1 MNQRPGMGPHVTIV
15 GLGLI
20 GGSLGKALIR
30 QGWNVSFIDPGVE
43 EAQARHTQAATVKLR
58 SVDDVPPGSLVV
70 LATPVDVALSEI
82 ETFPSLLNPITSVCS
97 IMEPLQSAAAAR
109 GYRFVAGHPLAGS
122 HRHGLDAADWR
133 LFEGKTWFLAEGPA
147 DTDAARMAEA
157 VGGRVH
163 RVDATEHDRSVAL
176 TSHLPQLLSTALA
189 AMIDRSGVD
198 VERFAGT
205 GLQTF
210 LRLARS
216 GRSVWEPVFELNGH
230 MEEALREFER
240 LAERLRGGE
249 AEEAWEGARRT
260 SEKLGIE

>member
-1 MNQRPGMGPHVTIV
+1 MEPHVTIV

-20 GGSLGKALIR
+20 GGSLGKALVR
-30 QGWNVSFIDPGVE
+30 QGWNVSYLDPRVE
-43 EAQARHTQAATVKLR
+43 ESDARQAQAAARRLAG
-58 SVDDVPPGSLVV
+58 VDDVPPGSLIV
-70 LATPVDVALSEI
+70 LATPVDVALREI

-97 IMEPLQSAAAAR
+97 VMEPLQKLAAER

-122 HRHGLDAADWR
+122 HKAGLAAADWR
-133 LFEGKTWFLAEGPA
+133 LFEGKPWFLADGVA
-147 DTDAARMAEA
+147 DLEAARMAEA
-157 VGGRVH
+157 VGARVV
-163 RVDATEHDRSVAL
+163 RVAAAEHDRSVAL

-198 VERFAGT
+198 LERFAGT

-216 GRSVWEPVFELNGH
+216 ERSVWEPVFEHNSHL
-230 MEEALREFER
+230 EEALREFEV

-249 AEEAWEGARRT
+249 ATEAWDGAKRT
-260 SEKLGIE
+260 TKELGRD

>member
-1 MNQRPGMGPHVTIV
+1 MATHVTIV

-20 GGSLGKALIR
+20 GGSLGKALVR
-30 QGWNVSFIDPGVE
+30 QGWNVSFVDPRVE
-43 EAQARHTQAATVKLR
+43 EGDARHAQAATTKLR
-58 SVDDVPPGSLVV
+58 GIDDVPPGSLIV
-70 LATPVDVALSEI
+70 LATPVDVAIREI

-97 IMEPLQSAAAAR
+97 VMEPLQLLAAER

-122 HRHGLDAADWR
+122 HKRGLAAADWR
-133 LFEGKTWFLAEGPA
+133 LFEGKTWFLADGVA
-147 DTDAARMAEA
+147 DVEAARMAEA
-157 VGGRVH
+157 VGARVH
-163 RVDATEHDRSVAL
+163 RVDARAHDRSVAL

-216 GRSVWEPVFELNGH
+216 ERSVWEPVFERNEHLQ
-230 MEEALREFER
+230 EALREFEV
-240 LAERLRGGE
+240 LAERLRRGE
-249 AEEAWEGARRT
+249 AVDSWEAARRT
-260 SEKLGIE
+260 VERIGRE